1 MKPVKSSPEAGGT
14 ASTTRRIRSS
24 IIQSP
29 RLHNAPDK
37 LRRACAASHPP
48 PASRA
53 PSASADV
60 MDSSRDS
67 RGIDVPESPCVAER
81 SEKEESCMTSTPLAV
96 EVAKEVL
103 EVAVSVRPGQVIQ
116 QKRLSRTA
124 FMKFCTDQ
132 PPATVLLEACGSAHY
147 WGRQL
152 QSLGHR
158 VVLLPPHATRPYVL
172 RNKTDRT
179 DTRGLLEA
187 YRNEDIHPVPVK
199 SVPQQALTALHRL
212 RSTWLAARTARL
224 NTVRGLLREFG
235 CVIPVGAH
243 HVLPRAWDLLA
254 DADSG
259 LPDALRPALAEACTE
274 IRQLEDRVRL
284 VEHQLEALA
293 DQTPAVA
300 RLRSIPGVGLIT
312 ATALVAFVGDVQ
324 RFPSGRHFASYLG
337 LTPREHSSGLIRR
350 LGSISKRGDVYLRM
364 LLTHGA
370 RAVIWK
376 AKSRRDPDRL
386 RAWALRVQRL
396 RGHNK
401 AAIALANKLARIV
414 WAVWKHDVDFR
425 EVTAA

>member
-1 MKPVKSSPEAGGT
+1 MK
-14 ASTTRRIRSS
+14 STTI
-24 IIQSP
+24 
-29 RLHNAPDK
+29 
-37 LRRACAASHPP
+37 
-48 PASRA
+48 
-53 PSASADV
+53 
-60 MDSSRDS
+60 
-67 RGIDVPESPCVAER
+67 
-81 SEKEESCMTSTPLAV
+81 AV
-96 EVAKEVL
+96 DVAKEVL
-103 EVAVSVRPGQVIQ
+103 EVAVSVRPGQVREQ
-116 QKRLSRTA
+116 HRLSRTA

-132 PPATVLLEACGSAHY
+132 PPATFLLEACGSAHY
-147 WGRQL
+147 WGRRL
-152 QSLGHR
+152 ETLGHH
-158 VVLLPPHATRPYVL
+158 VVLLPPHATRPCVF

-235 CVIPVGAH
+235 CTIPLGAH

-274 IRQLEDRVRL
+274 IRDLEGRIRVVEAQL
-284 VEHQLEALA
+284 QALA

-300 RLRSIPGVGLIT
+300 RLRSIPGIGLIT

-337 LTPREHSSGLIRR
+337 LTPRERSSGLIRR
-350 LGSISKRGDVYLRM
+350 LGAISKRGDVYLRM
-364 LLTHGA
+364 LLIHGA
-370 RAVIWK
+370 RAVLWAARK
-376 AKSRRDPDRL
+376 RRTPDRL
-386 RAWALRVQRL
+386 RAWALHLQKL

-401 AAIALANKLARIV
+401 AAIALANKLARVV

-425 EVTAA
+425 EVPAA